1 MEIKYT
7 SNGAIEF
14 LSVLFSTFISL
25 FFGTWIPVMTTLL
38 VLNATDVAT
47 GLLKGRKKHTIGSNE
62 FYQGIKKKV
71 GQWML
76 IIVANAIDT
85 VAFDN
90 MPVAKTGVVG
100 TLIGVEGISITE
112 NLAEI
117 GVPVSDSITKY
128 LVQIRQSS
136 EERMP
141 REINDKENTLD
152 N

>member
-100 TLIGVEGISITE
+100 TLIGVEGVSIVE

-117 GVPVSDSITKY
+117 GVWIPESVKKY
-128 LVQIRQSS
+128 LIQIRDTG
-136 EERMP
+136 E
-141 REINDKENTLD
+141 KELD
-152 N
+152 SNIKKN